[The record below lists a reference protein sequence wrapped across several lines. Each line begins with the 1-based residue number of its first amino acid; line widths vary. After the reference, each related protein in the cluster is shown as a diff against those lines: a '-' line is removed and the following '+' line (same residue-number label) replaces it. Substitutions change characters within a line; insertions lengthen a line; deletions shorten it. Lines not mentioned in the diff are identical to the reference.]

1 LVDIERRT
9 APITLE
15 LRADGRTIAGTVVPY
30 NVEARI
36 GSYVE
41 RFLPGAFGDAEPA
54 QIPFTA
60 LHDRESLPIGRAL
73 SLTDTP
79 AGLEGELRVSETR
92 LGDDALTLIRDG
104 AATGLSVGFIPVEDR
119 WNQAGTAVERIKA
132 KLVEISLV
140 AFPAY
145 EDARI
150 LAVRGEREAA
160 RAEWRTH
167 RLTLARWQ
175 D

>member
-1 LVDIERRT
+1 MNIERRT

-30 NVEARI
+30 NTEARI

-41 RFLPGAFGDAEPA
+41 RFLPGAFAEADPT
-54 QIPFTA
+54 QIPLTA
-60 LHDRESLPIGRAL
+60 VHDRESLPIGRAL

-79 AGLEGELRVSETR
+79 AGLEAELRVSETR
-92 LGDDALTLIRDG
+92 LGDEALTLIRDG
-104 AATGLSVGFIPVEDR
+104 AATGLSVGFIPVQDR
-119 WNQAGTAVERIKA
+119 WNQARTAVQRVKA

-145 EDARI
+145 EDARV
-150 LAVRGEREAA
+150 LAVRAEREDA
-160 RAEWRTH
+160 RAEWRAH

-175 D
+175 I

>member
-1 LVDIERRT
+1 MIETRT
-9 APITLE
+9 SPITLE

-41 RFLPGAFGDAEPA
+41 RFIPGAFADADPT
-54 QIPFTA
+54 QIPLTA

-73 SLTDTP
+73 TLTDTP
-79 AGLEGELRVSETR
+79 AGLEAELRVSETR
-92 LGDDALTLIRDG
+92 LGDEALTLIRDG
-104 AATGLSVGFIPVEDR
+104 AATGLSIGFVPLEDR
-119 WNQAGTAVERIKA
+119 WDQARTMVERVKA

-145 EDARI
+145 ADARI
-150 LAVRGEREAA
+150 MAVRS
-160 RAEWRTH
+160 AEPVPRTP
-167 RLTLARWQ
+167 RLTVARLHL
-175 D
+175 